1 MLAPLVQGDLID
13 IVAPGSASD
22 AALILR
28 ACAVLQ
34 SWGYQTRVPAD
45 LIMPDLFLSNSDQ
58 YRFTS
63 LKNALIATDSKAIWC
78 VRGGY
83 GSLRLL
89 PHLNKLKKPKQK
101 KLLIGFSDITSIQL
115 FLTQN
120 WNWPSLH
127 GPLLD
132 RLGAES
138 LQPENLHELRSLLNG
153 SQSETEFSKL
163 KPINAAAKK
172 GKLIEGTISGG
183 NLMVST
189 STLGTVNQISSN
201 GKILFFEELSERGYR
216 IDRCLQQMNQAGVFK
231 NASAI
236 IFGDFLKCHEP
247 NGEDLSL
254 PTLEKFFKDHKIP
267 AFVGVELGH
276 GSIQRPIFFNTK
288 AKIFPMATSQSQ
300 TKMIVYSPYEVL
312 KPRK

>member
-22 AALILR
+22 TALILR
-28 ACAVLQ
+28 ACAVLE
-34 SWGYQTRVPAD
+34 SWGYQTRVPNN
-45 LIMPDLFLSNSDQ
+45 LMQPDLFLSNSDD
-58 YRFTS
+58 YRFKT
-63 LKNALIATDSKAIWC
+63 LKNALCASDSQAIWC

-89 PHLNKLKKPKQK
+89 PQLNKLKKPKHK
-101 KLLIGFSDITSIQL
+101 KLLIGFSDMTSIQL
-115 FLTQN
+115 FLTQS

-132 RLGAES
+132 RLGAEN
-138 LQPENLHELRSLLNG
+138 LQLENFQEVRRLLTG
-153 SQSETEFSKL
+153 SQYETVFSKL
-163 KPINAAAKK
+163 KPINLAAKK
-172 GKLIEGTISGG
+172 AKLIEGSISGG

-189 STLGTVNQISSN
+189 STLGTENQICGD

-216 IDRCLQQMNQAGVFK
+216 IDRCLQQMKQAGVFK
-231 NASAI
+231 NACAI

-247 NGEDLSL
+247 SGEDLSL
-254 PTLEKFFKDHKIP
+254 PTLKKFFKDHKIP
-267 AFVGVELGH
+267 AFKGVELGH
-276 GSIQRPIFFNTK
+276 GPIQRPLFFNTK

-300 TKMIVYSPYEVL
+300 TKMVVYSPYEVL